1 MYQLI
6 YADEADKDLTAIYNY
21 IACDSAKRASNFL
34 GQIENCILQLRDFP
48 DIGVESKYK
57 ELRALGIRVLPYEK
71 YLIFYTVNDNV
82 KTVSVIRVLRGSVNY
97 RNLF

>member
-6 YADEADKDLTAIYNY
+6 YADEADKDLTVIYNY
-21 IACDSAKRASNFL
+21 IACDSTERASKFL